1 MKKDQLIKKVA
12 TKLKIS
18 QAKAAEAV
26 KIICGSNVITNQQ
39 QIKVVTIEKK
49 VPVPVI
55 KEVVKIVTVEGA
67 KPAAKKVVRKAAPKR
82 KKATAKKVVKKA
94 TPKRKVTAKKVVK
107 KAAPKRKKA
116 TAKKVVK
123 KAAPKRKVT
132 AKKVVKKAAPK
143 RKVTAKKVVKKAAP
157 KRKVTAKKVVKK
169 AAPKRKV
176 TTPRKVDPKFAKFK
190 INNFQIIE
198 GIGPK
203 IEQLLHRAKIKN
215 WNELSKTSPTVLKKI
230 LATAGNRY
238 QMHDPS
244 TWNKQAKL
252 AQTGA
257 WKELIKLQKVL
268 DAGKNNS
275 KNRRS
280 PSKVERMAK

>member
-1 MKKDQLIKKVA
+1 MKKSQLIKKVA

-26 KIICGSNVITNQQ
+26 KIICGSLVITNQQ
-39 QIKVVTIEKK
+39 QLKVVTVEKK

-55 KEVVKIVTVEGA
+55 KEVIKIVKVEVG
-67 KPAAKKVVRKAAPKR
+67 KPAAKKVVKKAAPKR
-82 KKATAKKVVKKA
+82 KPAAKKVVKKA
-94 TPKRKVTAKKVVK
+94 APKRKTTAKKVVK
-107 KAAPKRKKA
+107 KAAPKRKV
-116 TAKKVVK
+116 TAKKAVK

-132 AKKVVKKAAPK
+132 AKKVVKKAAP
-143 RKVTAKKVVKKAAP
+143 
-157 KRKVTAKKVVKK
+157 
-169 AAPKRKV
+169 RKV

-203 IEQLLHRAKIKN
+203 IEELLHRAKIKN
-215 WNELSKTSPTVLKKI
+215 WNELASTSPSQLKRI
-230 LATAGNRY
+230 LTAAGNRF

-244 TWNKQAKL
+244 TWNKQAKM
-252 AQTGA
+252 ANSGK

-280 PSKVERMAK
+280 PSKVERMAGIK

>member
-26 KIICGSNVITNQQ
+26 KIICGSNVITNKQ
-39 QIKVVTIEKK
+39 QIKVVTVEKK

-55 KEVVKIVTVEGA
+55 KEVIKIVKVEVGTS
-67 KPAAKKVVRKAAPKR
+67 APKR
-82 KKATAKKVVKKA
+82 KPAA
-94 TPKRKVTAKKVVK
+94 RKKVVK
-107 KAAPKRKKA
+107 KAAPKRKA
-116 TAKKVVK
+116 TARKKVVK

-132 AKKVVKKAAPK
+132 AKKVVKKATP
-143 RKVTAKKVVKKAAP
+143 RKVTK
-157 KRKVTAKKVVKK
+157 
-169 AAPKRKV
+169 
-176 TTPRKVDPKFAKFK
+176 PRKVDPKFAKFK

-203 IEQLLHRAKIKN
+203 IEELLHRAKIKN
-215 WNELSKTSPTVLKKI
+215 WNELSKTSSTQLKKI

-252 AQTGA
+252 AQSGS
-257 WKELIKLQKVL
+257 WKDLIKLQKVL

-280 PSKVERMAK
+280 PSKVERMAGIAKK